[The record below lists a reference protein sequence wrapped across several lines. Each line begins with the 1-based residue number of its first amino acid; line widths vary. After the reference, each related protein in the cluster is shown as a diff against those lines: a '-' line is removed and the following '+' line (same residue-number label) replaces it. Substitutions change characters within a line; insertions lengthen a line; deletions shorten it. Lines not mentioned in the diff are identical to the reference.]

1 MDILSVCGVIHGF
14 GMKIIIFIQT
24 PMFEGLE
31 ALKRRPLRLVTSKTT
46 ENPNISGCAPIL
58 QQCRSWNLPPH
69 PFIVGNTDDAL
80 FVYYSQA
87 GLGDVI
93 PDSIGRFMGGRTKT
107 ILELPLTYIVYMGDI
122 PKSNGLL
129 KDSHH
134 SLLSTV
140 IGDESLARRS
150 KVYSYGKSFNGF
162 VANLLP
168 HEADKLSD
176 NENVVSV
183 FENTM
188 NQLHTT
194 RSWDFIGLT
203 EKSQRTPKMES
214 DVIIGMFDTGV
225 YLDAPSFKDHGLGPP
240 PARWKGKCVT
250 GANFTKCNNKV
261 IGARYYKL
269 GYDPTNKEDLSPAD
283 DDGHGSH
290 TASTVAGS
298 AVKGASLYGIA
309 NGTARGG
316 VPSARIAVYKVCW
329 IEGCTDMD
337 LLAGFDDAIA
347 DGVDIISASLGGD
360 AKEFFVDPTAIGA
373 FHAARKGILTSCS
386 GGNSGPSVF
395 TVQNVAPW
403 ILTVAASRTDRQ
415 FRTAL
420 KLGNG
425 MHAQGISINTFSP
438 SKKMFPLTNGAH
450 AYNKSSF
457 DYGNVSACDHGTL
470 SMDKVK
476 GKIVYC
482 MGSGNQDYVIKLLKG
497 AGAIMS
503 YTEEPDTAF
512 TTLIPATHVSF
523 KDGHKIDKYI
533 NSTKKPQAIV
543 YKTKAVPV
551 LAPVVASFSSRGPQ
565 SIAQNILKPDLTAPG
580 VDILAGYSKLTTIT
594 GDPSD
599 NRHDYFNIISGTSM
613 ACPHATAAAAYV
625 KSFHP
630 DWSPAA
636 VKSALMTTATPMNI
650 KDEYAELGYGSGQI
664 NPTSAV
670 HPGLVYDISISSYL
684 RFLCKEGYN
693 STTLGKLMGGKQR
706 FSCSDFKPAE
716 GTDGLNYPSMHTQ
729 INATSSKFTAV
740 FHRRVTEVGYGNSVY
755 KASVDS
761 HKHLSIKVIPDTLN
775 FTALHQKKDFKVIV
789 KGGPLPTGTNVV
801 SAMLQWSD
809 SRHFVK
815 TPIVIYKSLYA

>member
-1 MDILSVCGVIHGF
+1 MVEISHIVF
-14 GMKIIIFIQT
+14 
-24 PMFEGLE
+24 
-31 ALKRRPLRLVTSKTT
+31 LVLLFS
-46 ENPNISGCAPIL
+46 L
-58 QQCRSWNLPPH
+58 HL
-69 PFIVGNTDDAL
+69 IVHVQSDNE
-80 FVYYSQA
+80 
-87 GLGDVI
+87 
-93 PDSIGRFMGGRTKT
+93 RK
-107 ILELPLTYIVYMGDI
+107 TYIVYMGDV
-122 PKSNGLL
+122 PESSGLL
-129 KDSHH
+129 KDEHH

-140 IGDESLARRS
+140 IGDESIARKS
-150 KVYSYGKSFNGF
+150 KIHSYGKSFNGF
-162 VANLLP
+162 VAKLLP
-168 HEADKLSD
+168 HEVEKISE

-194 RSWDFIGLT
+194 RSWDYLGLT
-203 EKSQRTPKMES
+203 HNVERRHKMES

-225 YLDAPSFKDHGLGPP
+225 YLDGPSFSDRGIGPV
-240 PARWKGKCVT
+240 PARWKGKCDS
-250 GANFTKCNNKV
+250 GSNFTGCNNKI

-269 GYDPTNKEDLSPAD
+269 GYDPSTKEDLSPAD

-298 AVKGASLYGIA
+298 PVRGASLYGIA

-316 VPSARIAVYKVCW
+316 VPASRIAVYKVCW
-329 IEGCTDMD
+329 TEGCTDMD

-360 AKEFFVDPTAIGA
+360 PKEFFRDPTSIGA
-373 FHAARKGILTSCS
+373 FHAARKGILVSCS
-386 GGNSGPSVF
+386 AGNSGPSIF

-403 ILTVAASRTDRQ
+403 LLTVAATRSDRQ

-438 SKKMFPLTNGAH
+438 GKKMYPLTNGAH
-450 AYNKSSF
+450 AYNKTTYE
-457 DYGNVSACDHGTL
+457 YGNVSACDHGTL
-470 SMDKVK
+470 SMEKVK

-482 MGSGNQDYVIKLLKG
+482 MGSGNQDYTVKLLKG

-503 YTEEPDTAF
+503 YDEEPDTAF
-512 TTLIPATHVSF
+512 TTLIPATHVSS

-533 NSTKKPQAIV
+533 NSTKNPQAVV
-543 YKTKAVPV
+543 YRTKSVTV
-551 LAPVVASFSSRGPQ
+551 TAPVVASFSSRGPQ
-565 SIAQNILKPDLTAPG
+565 SISPNILKPDLTAPG
-580 VDILAGYSKLTTIT
+580 VDILAGYSKLTTLT

-599 NRHDYFNIISGTSM
+599 NRHYAFNIISGTSM

-636 VKSALMTTATPMNI
+636 VKSALMTTATPIKI
-650 KDEYAELGYGSGQI
+650 KDKYKELGYGSGQI
-664 NPTSAV
+664 NPKGAV
-670 HPGLVYDISISSYL
+670 HPGLVYDITLSSYL

-693 STTLGKLMGGKQR
+693 STTIGKLIGGKQK

-729 INATSSKFTAV
+729 ISATSSKFTAV
-740 FHRRVTEVGYGNSVY
+740 FHRIVTEVGFGNSVY
-755 KASVDS
+755 KATVETP
-761 HKHLSIKVIPDTLN
+761 KHISIKVIPDTLN
-775 FTALHQKKDFKVIV
+775 FTKLHQKKNFKVLV

-801 SAMLQWSD
+801 SAMLRWSD
-809 SRHFVK
+809 SRHTVN
-815 TPIVIYKSLYA
+815 TPIVIYKSLF